1 MQNQRFENCE
11 DPLTLLVGSVV
22 DGGQRKS
29 ENLFALA
36 GSPPCMAKINKGTL
50 VNVQK
55 NLIPINLPI

>member
-1 MQNQRFENCE
+1 M
-11 DPLTLLVGSVV
+11 V

-29 ENLFALA
+29 GDLFALA

-55 NLIPINLPI
+55 NLIPINLPILACLHFASKKNI